1 MTEHTKI
8 SQPYRIKLQ
17 GSGYY
22 PFFSTYEPS
31 EHRNDAVLRVG
42 RFA

>member
-22 PFFSTYEPS
+22 PKLYDR
-31 EHRNDAVLRVG
+31 RNQRIEQG
-42 RFA
+42 EIERIRFD